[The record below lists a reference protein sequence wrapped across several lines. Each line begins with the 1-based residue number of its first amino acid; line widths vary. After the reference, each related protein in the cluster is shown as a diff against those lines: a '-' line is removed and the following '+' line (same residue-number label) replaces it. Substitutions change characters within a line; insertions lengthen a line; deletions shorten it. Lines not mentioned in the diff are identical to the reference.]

1 VRFAARTAGLAGV
14 DTHPHV
20 ASTVD
25 AKRYTDYVLARLRP
39 DQHFLATEFSLVKL
53 WKRHLKDPVDPGF
66 AARRGFARGTPV
78 WQVLEAA
85 TRQRFAQDEWND
97 FLATASWLQ
106 AHRDYLTEQIAAF
119 RATGRLAVAGYG
131 ITQDRGGAADFGP
144 DKTPWV
150 LNSLFCP
157 RTVRDGAGGLPGE
170 NPVWLPRFR
179 AAQHG

>member
-20 ASTVD
+20 ASTAD

-53 WKRHLKDPVDPGF
+53 WKQHLKDPVDPGF
-66 AARRGFARGTPV
+66 AARHGFARGTPV

-119 RATGRLAVAGYG
+119 RATGQLMVAGYG
-131 ITQDRGGAADFGP
+131 INQDRGGAADFGP

-157 RTVRDGAGGLPGE
+157 RTGGLPGE